1 MEMEKSSKYFLGL
14 MLCLIVDAIFYLADI
29 IDGVWLMTIPL
40 MYFAVHGFTEQS
52 KEKGK
57 K

>member
-1 MEMEKSSKYFLGL
+1 MMEKSSKYFLGL